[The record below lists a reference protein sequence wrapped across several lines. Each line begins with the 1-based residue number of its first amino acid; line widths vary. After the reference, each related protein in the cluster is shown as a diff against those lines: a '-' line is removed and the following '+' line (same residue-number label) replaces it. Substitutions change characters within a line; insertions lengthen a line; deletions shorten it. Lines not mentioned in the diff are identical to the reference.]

1 MSATPPATTSP
12 TAPRDTGGR
21 VEEFDLVGELPT
33 GTTILE
39 ASAGTGKTYAI
50 AGLVLRYVV
59 EAGIA
64 LPELLVVTF
73 TRAATAELRDR
84 VRRRLVTAADHLSA
98 VVAGAVPDHD
108 DEVLHHLATSAA
120 GPDELRVRRDRAATA
135 VADFDAAT
143 ISTIHGFCQQVLRS
157 VGLTADVDPDAEL
170 VADQSEFVHAV
181 VDDLLV
187 RAAVERG
194 VSQIKRKDLLEI
206 ADRVAANPDARIVP
220 DPAGTGG
227 DGAGGAAGGDGAG
240 GAGGGASGAGGEGR
254 DGGPDVPALRAE
266 LAERLRAELRERKR
280 ARRQLSYDDLLTQ
293 LRDAI
298 TDATTGDAVVAAL
311 RERYSVALIDE
322 FQDTDP
328 VQWDI
333 LRRAFADPAAV
344 LVLIGD
350 PKQAIY
356 SFRGA
361 DVHAYLDAVAAA
373 RTRRDLR
380 TNWRSDGPL
389 LTALDTLLT
398 GGTFG
403 DPRIDYR
410 TVRPAPDH
418 EAPRLTGAGAPLR
431 LRCVPRSHRLRASS
445 GDITAGAARQHIAAD
460 VAARAVE
467 LLTTGATIR
476 RDDRDEPVTA
486 GDLAVLVRTNAE
498 AVQVHRA
505 LREVRVPAIINGVG
519 SVFDTPAAT
528 EWRQLLEALE
538 QPTNTSR
545 ARAAALT
552 SFLGWTGEELADATD
567 DQVAD
572 LHDRLHGWA
581 QVLRDRGVASLSRTI
596 TVVTDLPGRLLE
608 VVGGERH
615 LTDLEHVGQL
625 LHRAAAEEGL
635 GPASLTSWLTHA
647 MADADDEKVPADERA
662 RRLESDERAVQ
673 ILTVHRSK
681 GLQYPI
687 VFAPFLWSPGWL
699 HQPVLT
705 FHDAGGRALDVG
717 GSRKGEPT
725 YDAHKERS
733 LEEHAGE
740 LLRLLYVA
748 LTRAEHQVVVWW
760 APCRD
765 AARSGL
771 GRILFARDQDGQ
783 LDTSRTGV
791 APSDDRCRERLGLLV
806 ERAGGHLA
814 LEETDREPPTDPLPH
829 GARDAVELD
838 AAELTRELDHLWHRT
853 SYSAL
858 TARSHEAPVTT
869 GGPDGAGAA
878 DGAGPL
884 VGSEREESVTDDE
897 VLLPPE
903 GLAGR
908 AGSQDDVGAGSGRS
922 DGAGG
927 SPVDDASAEPLD
939 DAGVE
944 LRGRSLP
951 LGEVPGGTEFGT
963 FVHAVLEDVDF
974 ADDDLRGA
982 LRALTDDQLTWRR
995 TRIGEPDVLVEGL
1008 ALAVE
1013 TPLGPLVGG
1022 RRLRDLT
1029 AGDRLNELDFELPLD
1044 PRLTGRATVAG
1055 VVELLREHLPA
1066 DDPLAGYA
1074 GALEASGIGGELR
1087 GYLNGSID
1095 LVVRVPGA
1103 AGQRY
1108 LVADHKTNR
1117 LGAPGMPLTAA
1128 DYRPTELA
1136 AAMVRGH
1143 YPLQALLYQVALHR
1157 YLRWRVPGYD
1167 PEVALGGALY
1177 LFLRGM
1183 AGPDTPTVDGQ
1194 PCGVFA
1200 WQPPASLIVAVSD
1213 LFDGG
1218 TA

>member
-1 MSATPPATTSP
+1 MSAATSTTTSP
-12 TAPRDTGGR
+12 TVPRDARGCI
-21 VEEFDLVGELPT
+21 EEFDLVGELPT

-59 EAGIA
+59 EAGIP

-389 LTALDTLLT
+389 LAALDTLLT

-552 SFLGWTGEELADATD
+552 SFLGWTGEELAAATD
-567 DQVAD
+567 DQLAD

-596 TVVTDLPGRLLE
+596 TVVTDLPGRLLG

-647 MADADDEKVPADERA
+647 MAEADDEKVPADERA

-725 YDAHKERS
+725 YDANKERS
-733 LEEHAGE
+733 QEEHAGE

-771 GRILFARDQDGQ
+771 GRILFARDQDGR

-806 ERAGGHLA
+806 ERAGCHLA
-814 LEETDREPPTDPLPH
+814 LEETDREPSTAPLPP

-869 GGPDGAGAA
+869 GSPDGAGAA

-884 VGSEREESVTDDE
+884 VGSEREGSVTDDE
-897 VLLPPE
+897 VLFPPE
-903 GLAGR
+903 GSVDGAG
-908 AGSQDDVGAGSGRS
+908 AGGGPVVDVGAE
-922 DGAGG
+922 
-927 SPVDDASAEPLD
+927 PVDDA
-939 DAGVE
+939 GVG

-974 ADDDLRGA
+974 ADHDLRGA
-982 LRALTDDQLTWRR
+982 LRALTDEQLAWRR
-995 TRIGEPDVLVEGL
+995 TRIGEPAVLVEGL

-1013 TPLGPLVGG
+1013 TPLGPLAGG
-1022 RRLRDLT
+1022 RPLRDLT

-1044 PRLTGRATVAG
+1044 PRLTGQATVAG
-1055 VVELLREHLPA
+1055 IVELLREHLPA

-1095 LVVRVPGA
+1095 LVLRVPGDV
-1103 AGQRY
+1103 GPRY

-1117 LGAPGMPLTAA
+1117 LGSPGTALTAA
-1128 DYRPTELA
+1128 DYRPAELA

-1218 TA
+1218 AA